1 MNHHPPI
8 IHDEINNGYANEHD
22 KQNTL
27 KARAIGAVIA
37 ILFAIILLASTASDD
52 AMADEIATATA
63 MYPSAPS
70 TAQQAAYR
78 EDGREQLRLREL
90 LAVK

>member
-1 MNHHPPI
+1 MTWLFSKALMQDYENSPYSQEQVAESLA
-8 IHDEINNGYANEHD
+8 DTFSDGEQYAQLNVMPTPQLFWRND
-22 KQNTL
+22 KT
-27 KARAIGAVIA
+27 
-37 ILFAIILLASTASDD
+37 
-52 AMADEIATATA
+52 